1 MSERVRTAIIAGA
14 VGVVVIVAVR
24 VAMQAAFKGYVARV
38 HDRRTEGELAGQK
51 TRFIIL
57 RRLVTAIL
65 IAIVGWS
72 ILQEFPAT
80 DALARSLL
88 ASTAVITIFIG
99 IALSGPLSNMG
110 AGVLLGWS
118 QSVRLGDRVTI
129 SDVTGKVQEI
139 TLMQTVLITDEGRR
153 VFVPNAQ
160 MGSSIVTNRS
170 FDDPRR
176 LVSVRLPIRV
186 ATPVEQARTAIL
198 AALDG
203 FGEGR
208 AVDANVAVDNV
219 TESATWL
226 SVSVRLPPGSEV
238 APVAAELRERTL
250 AALGAEKLLP
260 GQAAE

>member
-1 MSERVRTAIIAGA
+1 
-14 VGVVVIVAVR
+14 
-24 VAMQAAFKGYVARV
+24 
-38 HDRRTEGELAGQK
+38 
-51 TRFIIL
+51 
-57 RRLVTAIL
+57 
-65 IAIVGWS
+65 
-72 ILQEFPAT
+72 
-80 DALARSLL
+80 
-88 ASTAVITIFIG
+88 
-99 IALSGPLSNMG
+99 
-110 AGVLLGWS
+110 
-118 QSVRLGDRVTI
+118 
-129 SDVTGKVQEI
+129 
-139 TLMQTVLITDEGRR
+139 
-153 VFVPNAQ
+153 

-198 AALDG
+198 AALEG